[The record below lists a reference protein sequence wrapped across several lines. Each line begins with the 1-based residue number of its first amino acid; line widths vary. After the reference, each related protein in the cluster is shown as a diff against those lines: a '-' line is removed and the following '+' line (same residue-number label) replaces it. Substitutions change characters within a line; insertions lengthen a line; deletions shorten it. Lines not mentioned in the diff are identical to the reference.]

1 MFLSGVFQCIHASV
15 DFRATL
21 ACFSHAS
28 ARATR
33 ASFSSSSEGT
43 PALLR
48 EHQSFS
54 KPELLGLLKVAHDYT
69 TSRRQ
74 HC

>member
-1 MFLSGVFQCIHASV
+1 MLVWILGVSTNKVNTPKPAF
-15 DFRATL
+15 
-21 ACFSHAS
+21 
-28 ARATR
+28 
-33 ASFSSSSEGT
+33 

-69 TSRRQ
+69 TSPRQ